1 MQDSPLL
8 NKSKKFALQVI
19 KVCNQIKNSKKESI
33 ITNQLVRSGTSVGA
47 NIREAFFGHSKADF
61 TAKLQIALKE
71 CAESEYW
78 IELLI
83 ESGYCEDNTFL
94 DECLEIK
101 RMLIASVNTA
111 KSNK

>member
-8 NKSKKFALQVI
+8 SKSKKFALQVI

-83 ESGYCEDNTFL
+83 ESGYCEDKTFL
-94 DECLEIK
+94 DECSEIK

-111 KSNK
+111 KNNK